1 MNLVSHPLALLPLV
15 DVVAQYQSLNDE
27 LDRIVLGVLAKGR
40 YVFGQEME
48 EFEEAFSQYTGARYC
63 ITSSSGTSALHL
75 ALLACGVGPGDEVIV
90 PAMSFIASAWPITY
104 VGATPIFAEVEW
116 NSACID
122 PEKIEP
128 LITPRTKA
136 IVLVHLY
143 GRVAAIDA
151 IIDVAKKHNLLLI
164 EDCCQAHGARFRG
177 KHVGTFGHVGCFSF
191 YPGKNLGTCGEG
203 GAVITNDAEIA
214 SRCRRIRD
222 HGQTRRYYHYQ
233 LGYNYRL
240 PTLMAA
246 VLCTKLRYL
255 DYWNLCRKQL
265 VHRYHQALRNLPLWL
280 PPLVCDES
288 HVWHLYTVRTPRRA
302 ELALWLNHRG
312 IAAGQHY
319 PLPLHLQPAFRHL
332 GYKPGDFPIA
342 ERIARETLSLPL
354 FPEMTER
361 QQLEVIKAVH
371 GFFGGIYD

>member
-122 PEKIEP
+122 TEKIEP

-203 GAVITNDAEIA
+203 R
-214 SRCRRIRD
+214 RC
-222 HGQTRRYYHYQ
+222 YY
-233 LGYNYRL
+233 
-240 PTLMAA
+240 
-246 VLCTKLRYL
+246 
-255 DYWNLCRKQL
+255 
-265 VHRYHQALRNLPLWL
+265 
-280 PPLVCDES
+280 
-288 HVWHLYTVRTPRRA
+288 
-302 ELALWLNHRG
+302 
-312 IAAGQHY
+312 
-319 PLPLHLQPAFRHL
+319 
-332 GYKPGDFPIA
+332 
-342 ERIARETLSLPL
+342 
-354 FPEMTER
+354 
-361 QQLEVIKAVH
+361 
-371 GFFGGIYD
+371 